1 MERDNSFTC
10 LVLLAGLIAAVFLFY
25 KNNYM
30 DATAESYAKVQTW
43 VDEHPS
49 AKPLLNEL
57 LSDGKLTPNEVADIR
72 IFIKEEPKRL
82 LISQATEA
90 R

>member
-1 MERDNSFTC
+1 MERDRSFTC
-10 LVLLAGLIAAVFLFY
+10 LVLLAGFIAAVFLFY
-25 KNNYM
+25 QNNYM
-30 DATAESYAKVQTW
+30 DAPAESYAKVQTW

-57 LSDGKLTPNEVADIR
+57 LSDGKLTPNEVAEIR

>member
-10 LVLLAGLIAAVFLFY
+10 LVLLAGFIAAVFLFY

-43 VDEHPS
+43 V
-49 AKPLLNEL
+49 A
-57 LSDGKLTPNEVADIR
+57 
-72 IFIKEEPKRL
+72 
-82 LISQATEA
+82 
-90 R
+90 

>member
-1 MERDNSFTC
+1 MERDHSFTF
-10 LVLLAGLIAAVFLFY
+10 LVLLAGLCAAAFLFY
-25 KNNYM
+25 QKNYK
-30 DATAESYAKVQTW
+30 DDTAESYSKVQTW

-57 LSDGKLTPNEVADIR
+57 LSDGKLMPNEVAEIR

>member
-1 MERDNSFTC
+1 MERDRSFTC
-10 LVLLAGLIAAVFLFY
+10 LVLLAGFIAAVFLFY
-25 KNNYM
+25 QNNYM
-30 DATAESYAKVQTW
+30 DATAESYVKVQTW

-57 LSDGKLTPNEVADIR
+57 LSDGKLTPNEVAEIR

>member
-1 MERDNSFTC
+1 MERDHSFTF
-10 LVLLAGLIAAVFLFY
+10 LVLLAGLCAAAFLFY
-25 KNNYM
+25 QNNYM
-30 DATAESYAKVQTW
+30 DAAAESYAKVQTW